1 MEHIQNISTFFQKEE
16 LIGLYNHYLVKDG
29 EFGSENSAYS
39 VLNLFIASRFLSS
52 TLVAR
57 KCQDLKTCHNRAS
70 REVKISNQW
79 DFKTDDS
86 KTEMLPSKMSDQPWL
101 LYISYKT
108 LAVVLGHCRIKNK
121 IQKQWKGSL
130 EKFQFRYEIT
140 FIIRVMSIKKYRKEG
155 ISQKWWW

>member
-70 REVKISNQW
+70 REVKISNQ
-79 DFKTDDS
+79 
-86 KTEMLPSKMSDQPWL
+86 
-101 LYISYKT
+101 
-108 LAVVLGHCRIKNK
+108 
-121 IQKQWKGSL
+121 
-130 EKFQFRYEIT
+130 
-140 FIIRVMSIKKYRKEG
+140 
-155 ISQKWWW
+155 

>member
-1 MEHIQNISTFFQKEE
+1 VPAEK
-16 LIGLYNHYLVKDG
+16 
-29 EFGSENSAYS
+29 
-39 VLNLFIASRFLSS
+39 
-52 TLVAR
+52 
-57 KCQDLKTCHNRAS
+57 LKSPING
-70 REVKISNQW
+70 